1 MKTKTCLKSLLLAL
15 VLLTA
20 PVTSFSNTNGLVA
33 SWHFDEGGGRAT
45 TEVAS
50 GKEDPF
56 VGHLMFERGVRGSGL
71 KFDGFTSRLARPA
84 KELPKF
90 GPALAVEAWVAPQEY
105 SWGWTGIVDHDQDAR
120 AGFFLGIN
128 HLGQVGFYA
137 AVDGKWQGCD
147 SKEPLALLKWAHVA
161 GTFDPATGFRLYVN
175 GQPVGANEA
184 KGDFKPAEGL
194 DLLIGMAHRQQYPAL
209 TEREP
214 SKKLLSNMV
223 FDGLMDEVR
232 IYARALTADEI
243 KTSFT
248 ENSPANPHPLQFRVL
263 PSGPPGPR
271 PFGAFY
277 TRLSYC
283 PEWDRLW
290 RVGDVADVLVCFDE
304 LPVRMVFWRGTGYC
318 PAWVTE
324 NGKWVS
330 DQSPESWNWNTWG
343 CFEHMSDKRCEF
355 SHVRI
360 LENSDART
368 VVHWRVASASIN
380 YDFNHVDPDTRW
392 GEWTDEYY
400 TIYPDAVVVRYQE
413 VRSTWAANMEWQ
425 QTELLNQP
433 GTHPQDNVELEAMTI
448 ANMDGETETWSWER
462 PYGKRASD
470 TQPIK
475 NGNIQVMNLKAP
487 QRHFVIG
494 EAGAYWKAF
503 DFGAREGFSTMPC
516 WNHWPV
522 AQLPNE
528 GRVTPAVDRPS
539 STCLGTLFP
548 VKHKTDRDDLMVGRN
563 LYGLTAQTARELAVL
578 ARSWNFPAELKLAGA
593 AFENLGY
600 DKNQRAYV
608 LICKSAGTPAALEF
622 TLAGNAQSPVLNP
635 AFVVKNW
642 GDANVKLALNGKTIP
657 RGKGFRFGHQQT
669 LDGTDLVVWIKTETQ
684 APLTLGLK
692 PQRQP

>member
-1 MKTKTCLKSLLLAL
+1 MKTRTCLKPLLLAL

-20 PVTSFSNTNGLVA
+20 PVTSFANTNGLVA
-33 SWHFDEGGGRAT
+33 SWHFDEGSGRAT

-50 GKEDPF
+50 GKQDPF
-56 VGHLMFERGVRGSGL
+56 AGHLMFDQGVRGSGL

-90 GPALAVEAWVAPQEY
+90 GPALTVEAWVAPQEY
-105 SWGWTGIVDHDQDAR
+105 SWAWTGIVDHDQDAR

-137 AVDGKWQGCD
+137 AVDGKWLGCD

-161 GTFDPATGFRLYVN
+161 GTFDPATGFKLYVN

-214 SKKLLSNMV
+214 SKKFLSNMV
-223 FDGLMDEVR
+223 FDGLIDEVR
-232 IYARALTADEI
+232 ISNRALTADEI
-243 KTSFT
+243 KTSFRA
-248 ENSPANPHPLQFRVL
+248 NSPANPQPLQFRVL

-290 RVGDVADVLVCFDE
+290 RVGDFADVLVCFDE

-330 DQSPESWNWNTWG
+330 DQSPESWNWKTWG
-343 CFEHMSDKRCEF
+343 CFEHMSDKRCHSRMCAF
-355 SHVRI
+355 WKTATPAPWSI
-360 LENSDART
+360 G
-368 VVHWRVASASIN
+368 ASPAPSIN
-380 YDFNHVDPDTRW
+380 YDFNHVDPDTGW

-400 TIYPDAVVVRYQE
+400 YIYPDAVAVRYQE

-433 GTHPQDNVELEAMTI
+433 GTRPQDNVE
-448 ANMDGETETWSWER
+448 WR
-462 PYGKRASD
+462 R
-470 TQPIK
+470 
-475 NGNIQVMNLKAP
+475 
-487 QRHFVIG
+487 
-494 EAGAYWKAF
+494 
-503 DFGAREGFSTMPC
+503 
-516 WNHWPV
+516 
-522 AQLPNE
+522 
-528 GRVTPAVDRPS
+528 
-539 STCLGTLFP
+539 
-548 VKHKTDRDDLMVGRN
+548 
-563 LYGLTAQTARELAVL
+563 
-578 ARSWNFPAELKLAGA
+578 
-593 AFENLGY
+593 
-600 DKNQRAYV
+600 
-608 LICKSAGTPAALEF
+608 
-622 TLAGNAQSPVLNP
+622 
-635 AFVVKNW
+635 
-642 GDANVKLALNGKTIP
+642 
-657 RGKGFRFGHQQT
+657 
-669 LDGTDLVVWIKTETQ
+669 
-684 APLTLGLK
+684 
-692 PQRQP
+692 